1 MSEAIHIPYQA
12 KVKELPEG
20 ERPRERL
27 QQYGAEVLSTGEL
40 LAIVIGTGAKGE
52 GVLTLAQRLQAEFQG
67 LPGLARASF
76 AEISQTHG
84 IGLAKT
90 ARLKAALELGRRLQ
104 AAAPDDRPQIRSP
117 ADVAHLLQGEMGL
130 LEQEE
135 MRVLLLDTRSRVL
148 AIPTVYKGS
157 LNTTLVRI
165 GELFREAIRA
175 NAAAVILVHNH
186 PSGDASPSPDDV
198 EITRQVTDAG
208 RLLDIRLLDHV
219 ILAQAGYVSLKERGL
234 GFGPD

>member
-12 KVKELPEG
+12 KVKELPAG

-27 QQYGAEVLSTGEL
+27 QRYGAEVLSTGEL
-40 LAIVIGTGAKGE
+40 LAIVIGTGTRGE
-52 GVLTLAQRLQAEFQG
+52 GVLNLAQRLQAEFQG
-67 LPGLARASF
+67 LPGLARASV
-76 AEISQTHG
+76 AEISQARG
-84 IGLAKT
+84 MGLAKT

-104 AAAPDDRPQIRSP
+104 AASPDDRPQIRSP
-117 ADVAHLLQGEMGL
+117 ADVAHILQGEMAP

-148 AIPTVYKGS
+148 AIRTVYKGS

-186 PSGDASPSPDDV
+186 PSGDPSPSPDDV

-208 RLLDIRLLDHV
+208 RLLDIQLLDHV
-219 ILAQAGYVSLKERGL
+219 ILAQGGYVSLKERGL
-234 GFGPD
+234 GFGSD